1 MVEVIVCIRNYL
13 GWFSVDINNQ
23 IHEKIQG
30 FMKGSAY
37 IFQPIRFSSVQGLL
51 QSKVLIKIQ
60 GINTSYS
67 IEGGSVIPIKLVL
80 YNNKLYPFA
89 LHLILYFILVLYC
102 YHSEVPRD

>member
-1 MVEVIVCIRNYL
+1 MISTKTEFRIDHRFGDGGGDCVYAKLSR

-51 QSKVLIKIQ
+51 QSKVL
-60 GINTSYS
+60 T
-67 IEGGSVIPIKLVL
+67 
-80 YNNKLYPFA
+80 
-89 LHLILYFILVLYC
+89 
-102 YHSEVPRD
+102 